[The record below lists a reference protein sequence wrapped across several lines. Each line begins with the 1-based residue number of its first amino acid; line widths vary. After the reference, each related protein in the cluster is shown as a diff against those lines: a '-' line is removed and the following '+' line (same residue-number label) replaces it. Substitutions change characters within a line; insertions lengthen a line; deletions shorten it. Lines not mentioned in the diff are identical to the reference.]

1 MFIFPFLQGE
11 SNNMQSN
18 KINLPDSIEQWRL
31 EDPPKR
37 INSKNIFDYM
47 NGAGE
52 LYLGYHFDHLWVYEY
67 RDQSGNDILVELYH
81 MKGSNDAFGLL
92 SLDWGGEADT
102 TMIAFPDALYGK
114 GLLRIWSNNI
124 YARIMAMK
132 ETSAVRDV
140 ILQLG
145 KIIASNHSNPSPPKL
160 LRVLEPVLGSQWTLR
175 RDRIGYFYSHLV
187 LNSLYYLSHENIL
200 NLNHSTEAVIAAYE
214 KTREDHD
221 QKRFH
226 FLVINYPDHQQA
238 LKALNGFVEAY
249 LPDRKRENQPELK
262 NENKKFYHIE
272 DGWMGYKLQNR
283 YLVLVFE
290 CPDLESA
297 REIMNGVN
305 LNKYQQ
311 ED

>member
-1 MFIFPFLQGE
+1 
-11 SNNMQSN
+11 MQSN
-18 KINLPDSIEQWRL
+18 KINLPDTIDRWRL

-37 INSKNIFDYM
+37 IDSENIFDYM

-92 SLDWGGEADT
+92 SLDWGGEAET
-102 TMIAFPDALYGK
+102 TTVTFPQALYGK
-114 GLLRIWSNNI
+114 GLLRVWSDNI
-124 YARIMAMK
+124 YVRIMAVK
-132 ETSAVRDV
+132 ETPMARDV

-145 KIIASNHSNPSPPKL
+145 KIIASNRSNPSPPKL
-160 LRVLEPVLGSQWTLR
+160 LRVLKPMLGSHWTLR

-200 NLNHSTEAVIAAYE
+200 SLNHSTEAVIAVYE
-214 KTREDHD
+214 KTRKDHD
-221 QKRFH
+221 QKRIH

-238 LKALNGFVEAY
+238 LRALNGFADAY
-249 LPDRKRENQPELK
+249 LPDRKREMQPELK
-262 NENKKFYHIE
+262 NENKNFYQIE

-283 YLVLVFE
+283 YLALVFE
-290 CPDLESA
+290 CPSLESA

>member
-1 MFIFPFLQGE
+1 
-11 SNNMQSN
+11 MQSD
-18 KINLPDSIEQWRL
+18 KINLPDTIERWRL
-31 EDPPKR
+31 ENPPKR
-37 INSKNIFDYM
+37 IDSKNIFDYM

-92 SLDWGGEADT
+92 SLDWGGEGET
-102 TMIAFPDALYGK
+102 TRFTFPDALYGK
-114 GLLRIWSNNI
+114 GLLRVRSNNI
-124 YARIMAMK
+124 YARIMVVK
-132 ETSAVRDV
+132 ETPAARDI
-140 ILQLG
+140 ILKLG
-145 KIIASNHSNPSPPKL
+145 EIITANRSNPAPPKL
-160 LRVLEPVLGSQWTLR
+160 LQVLEPVLGSHWTLR

-214 KTREDHD
+214 KTLKDHG

-238 LKALNGFVEAY
+238 LMALNGFVEAY
-249 LPDRKRENQPELK
+249 LTDRKRENQPELK
-262 NENKKFYHIE
+262 NENKQFYQIE
-272 DGWMGYKLQNR
+272 DGWMGYQLQNR
-283 YLVLVFE
+283 YLALVFE

>member
-1 MFIFPFLQGE
+1 
-11 SNNMQSN
+11 MQSN
-18 KINLPDSIEQWRL
+18 KINLPDTIEQWRL
-31 EDPPKR
+31 EGSPKR
-37 INSKNIFDYM
+37 IDSKNIFDYM

-81 MKGSNDAFGLL
+81 MKDSNDAFGLL
-92 SLDWGGEADT
+92 SLDWGGEAET
-102 TMIAFPDALYGK
+102 TMVAIPDALYGK
-114 GLLRIWSNNI
+114 GMLRVWSKNI
-124 YARIMAMK
+124 YVRIMAMK
-132 ETSAVRDV
+132 ETPVARDV
-140 ILQLG
+140 ILKLG
-145 KIIASNHSNPSPPKL
+145 KIIASNRSNPSPPKL
-160 LRVLEPVLGSQWTLR
+160 LRVLEPILGSHWTLR

-187 LNSLYYLSHENIL
+187 LNSFYYLSHENIL

-214 KTREDHD
+214 KTRKDHD

-238 LKALNGFVEAY
+238 LMAMNGFVEAY

-262 NENKKFYHIE
+262 NENKNFYQIE

-283 YLVLVFE
+283 YLALVFE

>member
-1 MFIFPFLQGE
+1 
-11 SNNMQSN
+11 MQSN
-18 KINLPDSIEQWRL
+18 KINLPDTIERWRL
-31 EDPPKR
+31 ESPPKR
-37 INSKNIFDYM
+37 IDSKNIFDYM

-52 LYLGYHFDHLWVYEY
+52 LYLGYHFNHLWVYEY

-81 MKGSNDAFGLL
+81 MKDSDDAFGLL
-92 SLDWGGEADT
+92 SSDWGGEAVVLSPPFKNKSET
-102 TMIAFPDALYGK
+102 TMVTFPHALYGK
-114 GLLRIWSNNI
+114 GLLRVWSNNI
-124 YARIMAMK
+124 YVRIMAIK
-132 ETSAVRDV
+132 ETPVARDV

-145 KIIASNHSNPSPPKL
+145 KIIAYNRSNHSPPKL
-160 LRVLEPVLGSQWTLR
+160 LRVLKPILGSHWTLR

-187 LNSLYYLSHENIL
+187 LNSLYYISHENIL

-214 KTREDHD
+214 KTRKDHD

-238 LKALNGFVEAY
+238 LMALNGFAEAY

-262 NENKKFYHIE
+262 NENKNFYQIE

-283 YLVLVFE
+283 YLALVFE
-290 CPDLESA
+290 CPSLESA